1 MLLGKTLATVE
12 GVARQLNPDLNLLEA
27 ARPYAQRMM
36 RREKSPWHL
45 TQKAL
50 SLTEE
55 YRELAQELPSQIK
68 LGLRKLLHGRLR
80 VEFSHVGLDYLSREM
95 DRSSNRISFSLIIS
109 AIIVASSLI
118 INSGMGPRV
127 FGLSALG
134 IVGFSLAG
142 VLGLWLA
149 ISILRSGRL

>member
-1 MLLGKTLATVE
+1 M
-12 GVARQLNPDLNLLEA
+12 
-27 ARPYAQRMM
+27 
-36 RREKSPWHL
+36 
-45 TQKAL
+45 
-50 SLTEE
+50 
-55 YRELAQELPSQIK
+55 AQELPSQIK